1 MKKQLKEIKLGIGL
15 GPIRFGMTK
24 AEVKLI
30 LGAPTNVEIFS
41 YSDSD
46 EDMTE
51 CWDYQELDLSL
62 NFDEEE
68 NWKLTMISVTSKF
81 YELEGVSLIGLNG
94 EGLLAQLNKLN
105 IGKVEIEDFSEEDIF
120 DNELIEIED
129 KSLSFW
135 LNDDVLDEIQWT
147 PFFIDEDTLD
157 WPK

>member
-1 MKKQLKEIKLGIGL
+1 MKKQLKEIKLGVGL

-30 LGAPTNVEIFS
+30 LGKPSNAETFS

-46 EDMTE
+46 EDLTE
-51 CWDYQELDLSL
+51 CWDYQDLELSL

-81 YELEGVSLIGLNG
+81 YELEGISLIGLNG
-94 EGLLAQLNKLN
+94 EQLLAQLNKLK
-105 IGKVEIEDFSEEDIF
+105 IGKVEIEDFSEEDVF

-135 LNDDVLDEIQWT
+135 LNNDVLDEIQWT
-147 PFFIDEDTLD
+147 PFFIDEDTLN

>member
-15 GPIRFGMTK
+15 GPVRFGMTK
-24 AEVKLI
+24 SEVKLI
-30 LGAPTNVEIFS
+30 LGDPSNSETFS

-46 EDMTE
+46 EDLTE
-51 CWDYQELDLSL
+51 CWDYQDLELTL

-68 NWKLTMISVTSKF
+68 DWRLTMISVTSKF
-81 YELEGVSLIGLNG
+81 YELQGVSLIGLNG
-94 EGLLAQLNKLN
+94 EDLLAQLTKLN
-105 IGKVEIEDFSEEDIF
+105 IGNVEIEDFSEEDVF

>member
-30 LGAPTNVEIFS
+30 LGDATNEETFS

-94 EGLLAQLNKLN
+94 EGLLAQLKKLD

-147 PFFIDEDTLD
+147 PFFIDEDTLN

>member
-15 GPIRFGMTK
+15 GPVRFGMTK

-30 LGAPTNVEIFS
+30 LGDPSNSETFS

-46 EDMTE
+46 EDLTE
-51 CWDYQELDLSL
+51 CWDYQDLELTL

-68 NWKLTMISVTSKF
+68 DWRLTMISVTSKF
-81 YELEGVSLIGLNG
+81 YELQGVSLIGLNG
-94 EGLLAQLNKLN
+94 EDLLAQLTKLN
-105 IGKVEIEDFSEEDIF
+105 IGNVEIEDFSEEDVF

>member
-15 GPIRFGMTK
+15 GPVRFGMTK

-30 LGAPTNVEIFS
+30 LGEPSNAETFS

-46 EDMTE
+46 EDLTE
-51 CWDYQELDLSL
+51 CWDYQDLELTL

-68 NWKLTMISVTSKF
+68 DWRLTMISVTSKF

-94 EGLLAQLNKLN
+94 EDLLAQLTKLN
-105 IGKVEIEDFSEEDIF
+105 IGNVEIEDFSEEDVF